1 MTPPSSPPPTSPPNL
16 QTARPQHHRAPAN
29 QVRHD
34 DLPLGARIADR
45 LTAVFGSWGF
55 ILIQSAL
62 IALWLD
68 YNGYA
73 AVYYL
78 HSNQFD
84 PYPFILLN
92 LLFSTQAAYAAPLI
106 LLSQN
111 RTSERDRVKAEHD
124 FDVNVLALRT
134 LAELLGDVHDLN
146 AQQDL
151 RRRIDDLLGHDP
163 EQANPAPR
171 TD

>member
-1 MTPPSSPPPTSPPNL
+1 M
-16 QTARPQHHRAPAN
+16 RPLHHRAPAN

-34 DLPLGARIADR
+34 DLPLGPRVADKV
-45 LTAVFGSWGF
+45 TAVFGSWGF
-55 ILIQSAL
+55 IITQSVLI
-62 IALWLD
+62 IVWLG
-68 YNGYA
+68 YNSYA
-73 AVYYL
+73 ALHYL
-78 HSNQFD
+78 HSREFD

-111 RTSERDRVKAEHD
+111 RTAERDRVKAEHD

-134 LAELLGDVHDLN
+134 LAELLGDVHDVA
-146 AQQDL
+146 AQQEL
-151 RRRIDDLLGHDP
+151 RRRINELLGHDP
-163 EQANPAPR
+163 HHDESAQ